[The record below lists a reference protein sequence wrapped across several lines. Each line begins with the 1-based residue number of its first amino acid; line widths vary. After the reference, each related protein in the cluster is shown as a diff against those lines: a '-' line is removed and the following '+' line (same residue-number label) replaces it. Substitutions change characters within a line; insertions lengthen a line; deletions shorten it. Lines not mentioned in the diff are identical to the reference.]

1 MLDENSQRL
10 ALDHISIVRRHHPVL
25 AERLEMY
32 MNEPEIEQLLD
43 QLLISTREY
52 RVGFDFEVFCAIS
65 NLKNLYKFEIS
76 ERIEKFR
83 FK

>member
-10 ALDHISIVRRHHPVL
+10 ALDYISIVRSRHPLL
-25 AERLEMY
+25 ADRLEMY
-32 MNEPEIEQLLD
+32 MNEPEIEHLLD
-43 QLLISTREY
+43 QLLVSPREY
-52 RVGFDFEVFCAIS
+52 RVGFDFEVFSAIS
-65 NLKNLYKFEIS
+65 NMKNLYRFEIS